1 MYEIESMIDIEQPEH
16 HANDPESEPVMLD
29 AIPTLKFNQEA
40 FSAIEDTQLSSFS
53 QFQLMHNLFL
63 ICSLTSYYYRKREV
77 LRIMPKCLRKQF
89 TCPVC
94 HLPLKNSS
102 EAKHI
107 RPVTFTMS
115 QPLDES
121 HKNRPLSILL
131 LIPMLVQRVG
141 GCNTRTDF

>member
-1 MYEIESMIDIEQPEH
+1 PEH

-77 LRIMPKCLRKQF
+77 LRIMPKC
-89 TCPVC
+89 
-94 HLPLKNSS
+94 
-102 EAKHI
+102 
-107 RPVTFTMS
+107 
-115 QPLDES
+115 
-121 HKNRPLSILL
+121 
-131 LIPMLVQRVG
+131 
-141 GCNTRTDF
+141 